1 MTNSE
6 KKKKRD
12 LLSLPYWSC
21 GDIMKYF
28 DVSKTKA
35 SKILIKLRE
44 NKDNIP
50 DFYKEYKRPPIFVE
64 AILQALG
71 TTKENELDKV
81 K

>member
-12 LLSLPYWSC
+12 LLNLPYWSC

-28 DVSKTKA
+28 NISKSKA

-50 DFYKEYKRPPIFVE
+50 DFFKDYKRPPIFVE
-64 AILQALG
+64 TILQALG
-71 TTKENELDKV
+71 TSRELEQEKIN
-81 K
+81 